1 MTGRVERCPVVDK
14 DVVGQWAAGS
24 VRGQEQSGRSGGDE
38 ACLEN
43 VRCEREK
50 RVYKGRRQAT
60 PSRVSRTK
68 AESGG
73 SGRGRGAT
81 SGLPVTVLTVA
92 ELRAGRGNSRAGIP
106 GCSERRRD
114 PGRKWGVRPQVG
126 TSKAQEEEDF
136 RTDTQAPAQAT
147 GDRR

>member
-1 MTGRVERCPVVDK
+1 MSNAAPWWTKTWSDNGPLGLSEVK
-14 DVVGQWAAGS
+14 SSLGGAVGTN
-24 VRGQEQSGRSGGDE
+24 

-43 VRCEREK
+43 VRREREK
-50 RVYKGRRQAT
+50 RVDKGRRQAT

-106 GCSERRRD
+106 GC
-114 PGRKWGVRPQVG
+114 KWGVRPQVG

-136 RTDTQAPAQAT
+136 RTDTRAPAQAT